1 MPGTN
6 GSPEDIYSLFP
17 AWGLRFSLL
26 VCGISEKWV
35 ECQHLLFVE
44 LALRIRRDFP
54 GDTGVKEHVCQ
65 FRTCKGCVFDPWV
78 GKIPWR
84 RKWQPTLILLPG

>member
-54 GDTGVKEHVCQ
+54 GDTGVKES
-65 FRTCKGCVFDPWV
+65 TCRRKRRKKLEFGPWV
-78 GKIPWR
+78 
-84 RKWQPTLILLPG
+84 RKVP